1 MDVNGLQEVLYRKY
15 RCSREQQKRQT
26 IVLFKFVI
34 LCMFLCWKHFREWLG
49 IFLRPQIE
57 KKMYPCFIKMMA
69 CFYSCLGNSIITKE
83 STAGNFAKTTEENLS
98 CSLEAKTWFSVHPQ
112 KTLLLWGAILPIIM
126 EILYYCTVTQ
136 GHCRK
141 RTIKHSQQNLDNC
154 FTGRKLMNKW

>member
-1 MDVNGLQEVLYRKY
+1 MDYKKFYTGNIVVLGK
-15 RCSREQQKRQT
+15 QQKRQT

-49 IFLRPQIE
+49 IFLRPQIG
-57 KKMYPCFIKMMA
+57 KKCILVLLRWWRVFIPAWEIQLSLKKA
-69 CFYSCLGNSIITKE
+69 PQEILQRRQK
-83 STAGNFAKTTEENLS
+83 KTLS

-112 KTLLLWGAILPIIM
+112 KTLLLWWAILPIIM
-126 EILYYCTVTQ
+126 EILYYCTVAQ
-136 GHCRK
+136 GHCRT